1 MACPLCDKKEGNE
14 LELQG
19 EVIEI
24 IYKNDINS
32 YCIAVLKLDKE
43 SRAIATEL
51 NDETTIVGYLP
62 FVNIGDTLKVV
73 GKVVEHQE
81 YGKQFK
87 VDTFEKSMPQ
97 TTKAL
102 ERYLANC
109 GIKGI
114 GPATAKHI
122 VEMFGEDTI
131 NVFKFEPT
139 KLAQVKGI
147 TKDKAIEIANTFIEN
162 WEVWQLVGFLDKF
175 GIGPQSAEKIYK
187 ALGANAIEEINSNPY
202 ILIDLVNKVNFEQI
216 DKMALGLGIEYNNE
230 KRIRSGIKH
239 ALILMTFNGHCCTRY
254 ESLIDYVQKLLGVS
268 ENEVEDCLINM
279 KAKEDIVL
287 EERDGEEWVYLYP
300 YYRAEEEVARR
311 LIDLDRYKNV
321 KKIDKFDKELEMFEK
336 KSNIDLSEKQK
347 EAIKAIND
355 NNVCVITGG
364 PGTGKTTIIKTII
377 DIFKY
382 NEMKPVLCAPTGRAA
397 KKMTEAT
404 GEEAK
409 TLHRLLEIGKLSDEN
424 PSMYKEVSVAP
435 IDGDI
440 VIVDEMSMVDLF
452 LMNYLCKAL
461 YKGTKLVLVGDIDQ
475 LPSVGPG
482 NVLKDI
488 IESEEITTITLNKIF
503 RQAARSKIIVNA
515 HRVNEGIGFIT
526 KQEIEDGANAD
537 EYIDGAETQ
546 EVNGKS
552 NSEKEDKDTNT
563 DRQVK
568 ASNIADRNNSFLDDF
583 FFVNE
588 RNKEKILYNIITLSG
603 ERLKNY
609 GDYDFFKNIQV
620 ITPTKKGELGTKEL
634 NKILQQTINPSM
646 ETKKERK
653 FGDSIFREGDRIMQI
668 KNNYDIY
675 WEKKEPRFEYGS
687 GVFNGE
693 FGTICNIDEES
704 KQVKIKFDDD
714 KEVWYQFSELDQIEH
729 AYAITVHK
737 AQGSEFDVVLMPISQ
752 TAPMLLTR
760 NLLYTGMT
768 RARKLL
774 IIIGN
779 KNIIDFMINN
789 ADNKKRNTGLA
800 FKLRMRN

>member
-1 MACPLCDKKEGNE
+1 ME
-14 LELQG
+14 LEG

-24 IYKNDINS
+24 IYKNEPNS
-32 YCIAVLKLDKE
+32 YCIAVLQLDKNSMKDGNKKTEQISMLSIDEEEIDKLD
-43 SRAIATEL
+43 R
-51 NDETTIVGYLP
+51 ETTIVGYLP
-62 FVNIGDTLKVV
+62 FVNVGDTLKVV
-73 GKVVEHQE
+73 GNFVEHPE

-87 VDTFEKSMPQ
+87 VNIFEKKMPQ

-109 GIKGI
+109 GIKGV
-114 GPATAKHI
+114 GPATAQNI
-122 VEMFGEDTI
+122 VNMFGEDTL
-131 NVFKFEPT
+131 NVFKFEPE

-147 TKDKAIEIANTFIEN
+147 SKDKALEIATTFIEN

-175 GIGPQSAEKIYK
+175 GIGPQSAEQIYK
-187 ALGANAIEEINSNPY
+187 KLGVNAIEQIEANPY
-202 ILIDLVNKVNFEQI
+202 ILIDLVAKVNFEQI
-216 DKMALGLGIEYNNE
+216 DKMALDLGIEYNNE

-239 ALILMTFNGHCCTRY
+239 ALILMTYNGHCCTRY
-254 ESLIDYVQKLLGVS
+254 ENLVEFVKKLLKVS
-268 ENEVEDCLINM
+268 ENEIEDTLINM

-287 EERDGEEWVYLYP
+287 EERDGSEWVYLYD
-300 YYRAEEEVARR
+300 YYKAEDEITRR
-311 LIDLDRYKNV
+311 LIDLDNYSNI
-321 KKIDKFDKELEMFEK
+321 KKIDKFDKELKLFEK
-336 KSNIDLSEKQK
+336 KSSIELSERQI
-347 EAIKAIND
+347 EAIKAINE

-377 DIFKY
+377 DIFKH

-397 KKMTEAT
+397 KKMTETT

-409 TLHRLLEIGKLSDEN
+409 TLHRLLEIGKVSDEN
-424 PSMYKEVSVAP
+424 QGYNTDISVAP

-461 YKGTKLVLVGDIDQ
+461 YKGTKLVLVGDVDQ

-488 IESEEITTITLNKIF
+488 IESERITTITLNKIF

-515 HRVNEGIGFIT
+515 HRVNEGRGFIT
-526 KQEIEDGANAD
+526 KQEIEDMTD
-537 EYIDGAETQ
+537 
-546 EVNGKS
+546 
-552 NSEKEDKDTNT
+552 NT
-563 DRQVK
+563 
-568 ASNIADRNNSFLDDF
+568 FLDDF
-583 FFVNE
+583 FYVDE

-609 GDYDFFKNIQV
+609 GNYDFLKNIQV

-634 NKILQQTINPSM
+634 NKILQQTVNPSS
-646 ETKKERK
+646 ETKSEKK
-653 FGDSIFREGDRIMQI
+653 YGDSIFREGDRIMQI

-675 WEKKEPRFEYGS
+675 WERKEPYFESGS

-693 FGTICNIDEES
+693 FGNISLIDDFN
-704 KQVKIKFDDD
+704 KQVKIRFDDD
-714 KEVWYQFSELDQIEH
+714 KEVWYQYNELEQIEH

-737 AQGSEFDVVLMPISQ
+737 AQGSEFDVVIMPISQ

-774 IIIGN
+774 IVIGN

-789 ADNKKRNTGLA
+789 ADNKLRNTGLA
-800 FKLRMRN
+800 YKLKNLFLGTEEKNKF

>member
-1 MACPLCDKKEGNE
+1 M
-14 LELQG
+14 ELQG

-24 IYKNDINS
+24 IYKNDLNS
-32 YCIAVLKLDKE
+32 YCIAVLKLDKDAMKASE
-43 SRAIATEL
+43 KQREQRKLEQSMSNQLEFFTINDENAENINSLE
-51 NDETTIVGYLP
+51 DETTIVGYLP
-62 FVNIGDTLKVV
+62 FVNIGDTLNVV
-73 GKVVEHQE
+73 GRFVEHQE
-81 YGKQFK
+81 YGRQFK
-87 VDTFEKSMPQ
+87 VDTFEKKMPQ

-122 VEMFGEDTI
+122 VDMFGEDTL

-147 TKDKAIEIANTFIEN
+147 TKEKAIEIANTFIEH

-187 ALGANAIEEINSNPY
+187 ELGANAMEEIEANPY
-202 ILIDLVNKVNFEQI
+202 LLIDLVSKANFEQI
-216 DKMALGLGIEYNNE
+216 DKMALDMGMDYNNE

-239 ALILMTFNGHCCTRY
+239 ALIRMTLNGHCCTRY
-254 ESLIDYVQKLLGVS
+254 EGLIEFVKKLLNVG
-268 ENEVEDCLINM
+268 ENEIEETLINM
-279 KAKEDIVL
+279 KAKGDIVL
-287 EERDGEEWVYLYP
+287 EDRDETEWVYLYQ
-300 YYRAEEEVARR
+300 YYDAEENVARR
-311 LIDLDRYKNV
+311 LIDLDDYKNV
-321 KKIDKFDKELEMFEK
+321 KKIDRFEKELALFEK

-347 EAIKAIND
+347 EAIEAINEH
-355 NNVCVITGG
+355 NVCVITGG

-377 DIFKY
+377 DIFKH

-397 KKMTEAT
+397 KKMSETT

-409 TLHRLLEIGKLSDEN
+409 TLHRLLEIGKFNDEN
-424 PSMYKEVSVAP
+424 QGINTEISVAP

-488 IESEEITTITLNKIF
+488 IESGKITTITLNKIF
-503 RQAARSKIIVNA
+503 RQAAKSKIIVNA
-515 HRVNEGIGFIT
+515 HRVNDGEGFIT
-526 KQEIEDGANAD
+526 KEEMEELNNMDEKDVEPAKEYVEEEAKIE
-537 EYIDGAETQ
+537 
-546 EVNGKS
+546 
-552 NSEKEDKDTNT
+552 KD
-563 DRQVK
+563 
-568 ASNIADRNNSFLDDF
+568 NNFLNDF

-588 RNKEKILYNIITLSG
+588 NSKDKILYNIITLSG

-634 NKILQQTINPSM
+634 NKLLQQTVNPAS

-653 FGDSIFREGDRIMQI
+653 FGDSIFREEDRIMQI

-675 WEKKEPRFEYGS
+675 WEKKEPYFESGS

-693 FGTICNIDEES
+693 FGTIQKIDEFN
-704 KQVKIKFDDD
+704 KQVKIKYDDE
-714 KEVWYQFSELDQIEH
+714 KEVWYQFSELEQIEH

-737 AQGSEFDVVLMPISQ
+737 AQ
-752 TAPMLLTR
+752 
-760 NLLYTGMT
+760 
-768 RARKLL
+768 RKR
-774 IIIGN
+774 I
-779 KNIIDFMINN
+779 
-789 ADNKKRNTGLA
+789 
-800 FKLRMRN
+800 

>member
-1 MACPLCDKKEGNE
+1 M
-14 LELQG
+14 ELQG

-24 IYKNDINS
+24 IYKNELNS
-32 YCIAVLKLDKE
+32 YCIAVLKLDKDIINKNKSNSNLSE
-43 SRAIATEL
+43 QIDIDGNIAEIYTNLDNEM
-51 NDETTIVGYLP
+51 TIVGYLP

-73 GKVVEHQE
+73 GKFVEHPE

-87 VDTFEKSMPQ
+87 VDTFEKMMPQ

-109 GIKGI
+109 GIKGV
-114 GPATAKHI
+114 GPATARNI
-122 VEMFGEDTI
+122 VETFGEDTL
-131 NVFKFEPT
+131 NVFKFEPA
-139 KLAQVKGI
+139 KLAQIKGI
-147 TKDKAIEIANTFIEN
+147 TKERAIDIANTFIEN

-187 ALGANAIEEINSNPY
+187 ALGANAIEEIEANPY
-202 ILIDLVNKVNFEQI
+202 LLIDLVNKVNFEQI

-239 ALILMTFNGHCCTRY
+239 ALNMTTYNGHCCTRY
-254 ESLIDYVQKLLGVS
+254 DSLVEFVRKLLNVS
-268 ENEVEDCLINM
+268 ENDIEDNIINM

-287 EERDGEEWVYLYP
+287 EERDNTEWVYLYQ
-300 YYRAEEEVARR
+300 YYKAETEVARR
-311 LIDLDRYKNV
+311 LIELDEYKNI
-321 KKIDKFDKELEMFEK
+321 KKIDRFEKELKLFEEK
-336 KSNIDLSEKQK
+336 LSIELSEKQI

-377 DIFKY
+377 DIFRH

-397 KKMTEAT
+397 KKMTETT

-409 TLHRLLEIGKLSDEN
+409 TLHRLLELGKFSDEDQGVN
-424 PSMYKEVSVAP
+424 TEISVAP
-435 IDGDI
+435 IDADI

-482 NVLKDI
+482 NILKDI
-488 IESEEITTITLNKIF
+488 IESEKITTITLNKIF

-515 HRVNEGIGFIT
+515 HRVNEGIGFLT
-526 KQEIEDGANAD
+526 KEEI
-537 EYIDGAETQ
+537 
-546 EVNGKS
+546 
-552 NSEKEDKDTNT
+552 KDN
-563 DRQVK
+563 D
-568 ASNIADRNNSFLDDF
+568 FLDDF
-583 FFVNE
+583 FYVDE

-609 GDYDFFKNIQV
+609 GDYDFLKNIQI

-634 NKILQQTINPSM
+634 NKILQQTVNPSSD
-646 ETKKERK
+646 TKKERK
-653 FGDSIFREGDRIMQI
+653 LGDSMFREGDRIMQI

-675 WEKKEPRFEYGS
+675 WEKKEPYFESGS

-693 FGTICNIDEES
+693 FGTINIIDDFN
-704 KQVKIKFDDD
+704 KQIKIKFDDD
-714 KEVWYQFSELDQIEH
+714 KEVWYQFNELEQIEH

-737 AQGSEFDVVLMPISQ
+737 AQ
-752 TAPMLLTR
+752 
-760 NLLYTGMT
+760 
-768 RARKLL
+768 RK
-774 IIIGN
+774 
-779 KNIIDFMINN
+779 
-789 ADNKKRNTGLA
+789 
-800 FKLRMRN
+800 